1 MIKTFTTLNIGHF
14 HTNHCEDFWVTS
26 PIATNQQLIAVT
38 DGCTMGTESAF
49 AAMLFGKILRQ
60 VAREL
65 YYEDFRQASALP
77 LTHKFKEVLKRLF
90 TKLKS
95 IKNQLGLDTHELL
108 STLVLG
114 LVDEQDMKAEL
125 IVIGDGLICHDGNLV
140 GFEQDDRPDYLTY
153 HLGEDFEHWYHTQ
166 SQNVSVNNFQDLSIS
181 TDGIFSFKNFIRP
194 SEQKKEKEIIDFLL
208 VNDHLSEHNNFL
220 ERKMRFI
227 RERWQHEV
235 TDDLAIIR
243 MIIS

>member
-1 MIKTFTTLNIGHF
+1 
-14 HTNHCEDFWVTS
+14 
-26 PIATNQQLIAVT
+26 
-38 DGCTMGTESAF
+38 MGTESAF

-60 VAREL
+60 IAREL

-77 LTHKFKEVLKRLF
+77 LTHKLKEVLKRLF

-140 GFEQDDRPDYLTY
+140 AFEQNDRPDYLTY

-166 SQNVSVNNFQDLSIS
+166 SQRVSVNNFHDLSIS
-181 TDGIFSFKNFIRP
+181 TDGYFQF
-194 SEQKKEKEIIDFLL
+194 
-208 VNDHLSEHNNFL
+208 
-220 ERKMRFI
+220 
-227 RERWQHEV
+227 
-235 TDDLAIIR
+235 
-243 MIIS
+243 